1 MNRRDI
7 LKMNA
12 AGVALAAAPLVAGGA
27 ALAQAPSDADAAR
40 QALASSS
47 GLEDIKK
54 RGSFRIGLAT
64 FIPWSMRNKQGELVG
79 FEVDVATRLA
89 TDFGMKA
96 EFVPTAW
103 DGIIPALLAGR
114 FDVIIGGMSI
124 TQARNLTINF
134 TDYYHTTGLAMFANK
149 KLAAGFS
156 KLEDFN
162 KPDVT
167 MVARRGTP
175 AARSVAERLPK
186 ATLRQFDEEA
196 PSVQEVVQG
205 RAHAMVASSPL
216 HQHTVKRFPNE
227 VFLPLPGPYQ
237 AALSAFGVRKGD
249 PDLLNAL
256 NNWIMLNKTV
266 TTFLADRNE
275 FWFNG
280 LDWEDQIQR
289 G

>member
-1 MNRRDI
+1 MNRREM
-7 LKMNA
+7 LKFKA
-12 AGVALAAAPLVAGGA
+12 AGAVLAAAPLMAGGVA
-27 ALAQAPSDADAAR
+27 MAQATGDADAPR

-54 RGSFRIGLAT
+54 RGSFRIGLST
-64 FIPWSMRNKQGELVG
+64 FVPWSMRNKQGELVG
-79 FEVDVATRLA
+79 FEVDVATKLA
-89 TDFGMKA
+89 RDFGLKA

-124 TQARNLTINF
+124 TQTRNLTINF
-134 TDYYHTTGLAMFANK
+134 SEFYHTTGLVMFANK
-149 KLAAGFS
+149 RLASSFT

-162 KPDVT
+162 KAGVT
-167 MVARRGTP
+167 IVCRRGTP
-175 AARSVAERLPK
+175 SSRMVANRLPK
-186 ATLRQFDEEA
+186 ATLRQFDEESPA
-196 PSVQEVVQG
+196 VQEVVQG

-216 HQHTVKRFPNE
+216 HQHTTKRFPNE
-227 VFLPLPGPYQ
+227 VFIPFPAPIEG
-237 AALSAFGVRKGD
+237 ALSAIGVRKGD

-256 NNWIMLNKTV
+256 NNWIIQNKTV

-275 FWFNG
+275 YWFNG

>member
-1 MNRRDI
+1 MNRREI

-12 AGVALAAAPLVAGGA
+12 AGAALVAAPVLAGGV
-27 ALAQAPSDADAAR
+27 ALAQAPAATDAAR
-40 QALASSS
+40 QGLAAAS

-64 FIPWSMRNKQGELVG
+64 FVPWSMRNKQGDLVG
-79 FEVDVATRLA
+79 FEVDVATKMA

-114 FDVIIGGMSI
+114 FAVIIGGMSI
-124 TQARNLTINF
+124 TQTRNLTINF
-134 TDYYHTTGLAMFANK
+134 SEFYHTTGLVMFANK
-149 KLAAGFS
+149 KLAAGFT

-162 KPDVT
+162 KPEVT
-167 MVARRGTP
+167 IVCRRATPSARMVA
-175 AARSVAERLPK
+175 ARLLK
-186 ATLRQFDEEA
+186 ATLRQFDEES

-205 RAHAMVASSPL
+205 RAHAMVASPPL
-216 HQHTVKRFPNE
+216 HQHTAKRFPNE
-227 VFLPLPGPYQ
+227 IFIPFAAPIE
-237 AALSAFGVRKGD
+237 AALSAMGVRKGD

-275 FWFNG
+275 YWFNG

>member
-7 LKMNA
+7 LKLNA
-12 AGVALAAAPLVAGGA
+12 AGAALVAAPLVAGGT
-27 ALAQAPSDADAAR
+27 ALAQASGDDAAR

-47 GLEDIKK
+47 ALEDIKK

-64 FIPWSMRNKQGELVG
+64 FVPWSMRNKQGELVG
-79 FEVDVATRLA
+79 FEVDVATKMA
-89 TDFGMKA
+89 ADFGLKA

-134 TDYYHTTGLAMFANK
+134 SDYYHTTGLVMFANK
-149 KLAAGFS
+149 KLAAEF
-156 KLEDFN
+156 KTLADFN
-162 KPDVT
+162 KPEVT
-167 MVARRGTP
+167 IVARRGTP
-175 AARSVAERLPK
+175 AARMVTARLPK
-186 ATLRQFDEEA
+186 ATLRQFDEES

-216 HQHTVKRFPNE
+216 HQHSVKRFPNE
-227 VFLPLPGPYQ
+227 LFIPFPAPIE
-237 AALSAFGVRKGD
+237 AALSAIGVRKGD

-256 NNWIMLNKTV
+256 NNWVMLNKTV

-275 FWFNG
+275 YWFNG